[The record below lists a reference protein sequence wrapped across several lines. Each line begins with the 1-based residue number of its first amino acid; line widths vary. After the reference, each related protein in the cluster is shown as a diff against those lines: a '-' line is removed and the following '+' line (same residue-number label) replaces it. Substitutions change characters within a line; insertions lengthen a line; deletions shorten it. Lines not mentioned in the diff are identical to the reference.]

1 MRYGLTLLILI
12 AVPCWSQTTTT
23 GKASTSGSC
32 SPAVTGSKN
41 TFTIKCGIDK
51 EQGQKMLAIM
61 NKILAEHLN
70 TKAVMAKLD
79 ELIQSNASSGI
90 LLSPSSS
97 GPLKFEI
104 GDSGAV
110 FELEPDKP
118 FWIPFTGEPAAL
130 TIERVANHI
139 EVSTTLRDASGKLV
153 AEIERNEWKV
163 RPSLLWDRN
172 YNDNSLEVLG
182 ETGEVVLQI
191 VALPDRIRIQ
201 GIWWS
206 KSGACTEMASDAR
219 HPGGLVLMPRADG
232 AGGRRTL
239 SLYRV
244 HEVFVAGI
252 DHTGDVCLSDD
263 RRGIV
268 ATAATTHR
276 AGSTN
281 PSLRSSCLRT

>member
-1 MRYGLTLLILI
+1 LTLLILI

-219 HPGGLVLMPRADG
+219 HPGGLVLMPSVPDCRSG
-232 AGGRRTL
+232 LGLLKITPIFM
-239 SLYRV
+239 YP
-244 HEVFVAGI
+244 
-252 DHTGDVCLSDD
+252 SD
-263 RRGIV
+263 RHFGELKK
-268 ATAATTHR
+268 
-276 AGSTN
+276 
-281 PSLRSSCLRT
+281 P